1 MQECARPALL
11 AAARCPLTP
20 IPGKVEK
27 CVAKASVSP
36 SASVSVGLSAARARP
51 FGPAEPEIRPT
62 HVVDGARSTFISR
75 ARISS
80 KVLFACTSASVRPSF
95 SPPPPP
101 PLPHLYLF
109 SSLRRRLRFSTLLLP
124 SLALCMFSNCKPFS
138 EEVEEDFVPSPSP
151 SFPSRDERRVR

>member
-1 MQECARPALL
+1 MRSPCSAR
-11 AAARCPLTP
+11 RCPLP
-20 IPGKVEK
+20 AHSDSRKGGKMCGK
-27 CVAKASVSP
+27 SVRQ
-36 SASVSVGLSAARARP
+36 SVRLRRSVGRP

-62 HVVDGARSTFISR
+62 YVVDGARSTFISR

-138 EEVEEDFVPSPSP
+138 DEIEGTSPSSP
-151 SFPSRDERRVR
+151 S